1 MTHRWYLFLDE
12 GGDLNFKG
20 NGSRFFT
27 VSSLATRRPFELAAV
42 LADLR
47 FDVIEEGLD
56 IEYFHA
62 SEDRQAV
69 RDRVFD
75 AVVSHLDSVRLHSV
89 VVEKSTVPLDQRDEA
104 HFYSEKMGRLL
115 GGVVRQ
121 LVLEGAT
128 EIIVITDRLPLKSRR
143 GAIEK
148 AVKQTLARVLPHGT
162 SYRVLHHA
170 SMSAPLLQAADY
182 CNWAVFRKAERADER
197 SFSLL
202 QSAISFVF
210 NGIKSSEPT
219 PAE

>member
-27 VSSLATRRPFELAAV
+27 VSSLATRRPFELADV

-47 FDVIEEGLD
+47 FDVIEEGLG

-69 RDRVFD
+69 RDRVFE
-75 AVVSHLDSVRLHSV
+75 AVVSHLDSVRLHTV

-115 GGVVRQ
+115 EDVVRE
-121 LVLEGAT
+121 LLLEGAT
-128 EIIVITDRLPLKSRR
+128 EFIVITDRLPVKSKR

-148 AVKQTLARVLPHGT
+148 AVKQTLARLLPHDS
-162 SYRVLHHA
+162 SYRLLHHA

-182 CNWAVFRKAERADER
+182 CNWAVFRKVERADER
-197 SFSLL
+197 SYSLIG
-202 QSAISFVF
+202 SAISFVF
-210 NGIKSSEPT
+210 NGIEPT
-219 PAE
+219 ESTPAG